1 MLVDDSIVAR
11 SVIQS
16 ILAPHP
22 RFQVVAT
29 ASGAAQALAALDRT
43 AVDVVLLDLAMPGID
58 GLTALPEIVRR
69 GRGARVIVVSA
80 SAGAGAADCIR
91 ALTLGAVD
99 TLEKP
104 AAGFGQRFVRDL
116 LDKLVRIEA
125 EGPVATPDAVEG
137 RARDRPVALA
147 KPIDEAIACIAIGA
161 STGGLHAL
169 TALFGA
175 LDPACDAPIAITQ
188 HLPATFMPYFAEQIA
203 AVTGRR
209 CTVAREGEALRRGA
223 ILVAPGDAHLRLRRT
238 HGDVRVRLDRE
249 PVASGCLPS
258 VDPMFEAVANCF
270 GPQGFGV
277 VLSGMGRDG
286 LVGARRLVEAGGEVA
301 VQDRA
306 TSVVW
311 GMPGSV
317 AAAGLAATIAEPP
330 AIARRL
336 AERALAAGARRPRT

>member
-29 ASGAAQALAALDRT
+29 ASGAAQALAELDRT
-43 AVDVVLLDLAMPGID
+43 PVDVVLLDLAMPGMD
-58 GLTALPEIVRR
+58 GLTALPDFVR
-69 GRGARVIVVSA
+69 RGARVIVVSA
-80 SAGAGAADCIR
+80 TAGKGADDCVR

-104 AAGFGQRFVRDL
+104 AAGFGEGFANELVE
-116 LDKLVRIEA
+116 KLARIGV
-125 EGPVATPDAVEG
+125 EGPVAGPAGAGAVP
-137 RARDRPVALA
+137 RDRPVALA
-147 KPIDEAIACIAIGA
+147 STTTGAIDCVAIGA

-169 TALFGA
+169 SALFAA
-175 LDPACDAPIAITQ
+175 LDPGCDAPITITQ
-188 HLPATFMPYFAEQIA
+188 HLPAVFMPYFAAQIA
-203 AVTGRR
+203 TMTGRR
-209 CTVAREGEALRRGA
+209 CTVAREGETLHRGT
-223 ILVAPGDAHLRLRRT
+223 ILVAPGDAHLGLRAAQ
-238 HGDVRVRLDRE
+238 GEVRVRLDRT
-249 PVASGCLPS
+249 PAPSGCLPS
-258 VDPMFEAVANCF
+258 VDPMFEAVAECF
-270 GPQGFGV
+270 GARGVGV

-286 LVGARRLVEAGGEVA
+286 LIGARRLVEAGGEVA

-306 TSVVW
+306 TSVIW

-317 AAAGLAATIAEPP
+317 AAAGLAATVAEPA

-336 AERALAAGARRPRT
+336 AERALPAGTRRVLR